1 MRQEKTRIDWLDIAK
16 GMSIILV
23 VIYHTL
29 LYYDFHEIAPHPYAR
44 MSGIMTPIRMPL
56 FFTVSGLLAASA
68 AKAPWRDFLRR
79 KIWLLIYLFAFWSI
93 ARWLFFRYIQSNVLV
108 PAEGSDPY
116 QLIEMWWAPNTG
128 IWFIWAL
135 AIFMVATKLLSSA
148 HHATTI
154 SVAAMVSILTFGE
167 HLQIDLFTHRNV
179 LQYFVFFL
187 FGSWYGKSVVG
198 TITQRPLLVAFGGFL
213 LFAALYLLRWRLQA
227 IEKGSWALLSSI
239 AGLAWL
245 CGTAVLMSR
254 LQPVRHAFAYFGRN
268 TLPVYVTHVM
278 IVSLLVAAI
287 ATLAKAASSY
297 VTAPLV
303 VVVAIGLS
311 LAIKAVADR
320 SGAGFFYVPLARR
333 KQEAMAAETGRGD
346 SVSQCKR

>member
-29 LYYDFHEIAPHPYAR
+29 LYHDFHEIAPDLYAR
-44 MSGIMTPIRMPL
+44 ISGIMTPIRMPL
-56 FFTVSGLLAASA
+56 FFTVSGFLAASA
-68 AKAPWRDFLRR
+68 VRAPWRDFLSR
-79 KIWLLIYLFAFWSI
+79 KIWLLIYLFAVWST
-93 ARWLFFRYIQSNVLV
+93 ARWLFFHYIQTNALV

-148 HHATTI
+148 HHATAVAI
-154 SVAAMVSILTFGE
+154 AAMVSILTFGE

-187 FGSWYGKSVVG
+187 FGCWYGKSVVG
-198 TITQRPLLVAFGGFL
+198 TITQRPLLMAFGGFL

-287 ATLAKAASSY
+287 ATLVKAHAASGY

-303 VVVAIGLS
+303 VIVAIGLS

-320 SGAGFFYVPLARR
+320 SGAGWLYVPPARR
-333 KQEAMAAETGRGD
+333 KREAIAA
-346 SVSQCKR
+346 